1 MQKLIDAGVDQLG
14 GENIP
19 EVIIKLVREKKIS
32 EMRID
37 ESVTRLLRLKF
48 ELGLFD
54 NPVETFATDLI

>member
-1 MQKLIDAGVDQLG
+1 VQKLIDAGVDQLG